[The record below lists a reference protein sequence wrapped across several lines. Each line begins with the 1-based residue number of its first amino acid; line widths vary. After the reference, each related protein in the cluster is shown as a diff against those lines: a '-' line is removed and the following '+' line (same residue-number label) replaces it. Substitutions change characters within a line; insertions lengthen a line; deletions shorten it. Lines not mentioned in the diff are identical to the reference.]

1 MTIDLTKWVVHKD
14 NDCDCVPRRDFLKAA
29 CEDTLFVVL
38 EWFAYDFPAGSGF
51 RSLFYERCGGR
62 KGAKLWDGYRLR
74 PWYKLVPICII
85 FCLVGLPVMCIKLIA
100 VAKRV

>member
-1 MTIDLTKWVVHKD
+1 MTIDLTRW
-14 NDCDCVPRRDFLKAA
+14 CVRDVNYVAR
-29 CEDTLFVVL
+29 VS
-38 EWFAYDFPAGSGF
+38 GRGF

>member
-38 EWFAYDFPAGSGF
+38 EWFAYDFQREVVSIRCSMKGVEGERDRSFGMGIDFARGI
-51 RSLFYERCGGR
+51 SLFRF
-62 KGAKLWDGYRLR
+62 A
-74 PWYKLVPICII
+74 
-85 FCLVGLPVMCIKLIA
+85 
-100 VAKRV
+100 